1 MSCDTHRFKLD
12 YSAQMLY
19 AEGDPT
25 PTEVT
30 SGNKDMYELD
40 NLITS
45 VSTLGLK
52 IRK

>member
-1 MSCDTHRFKLD
+1 MSCDTHRFKLN

-25 PTEVT
+25 PTEIT
-30 SGNKDMYELD
+30 GNKDMYVFD
-40 NLITS
+40 ILITV